1 MSGRVAGTISWVRNC
16 TFWKRG
22 TGPIIA
28 ACVEQGGQDHE
39 TLDARCIAHIL
50 EHGRALKT
58 HPDRVPTALVDAAV
72 MNLGSG
78 GSMQENTGS
87 MGAMREREYFE
98 APQSTLKAFPCRI
111 EPMLFDKVRMA
122 QSCR

>member
-1 MSGRVAGTISWVRNC
+1 MKPLVPAALLIALSTVALAKPT
-16 TFWKRG
+16 
-22 TGPIIA
+22 PI
-28 ACVEQGGQDHE
+28 E
-39 TLDARCIAHIL
+39 L
-50 EHGRALKT
+50 
-58 HPDRVPTALVDAAV
+58 PTALVDAAV

-98 APQSTLKAFPCRI
+98 ALPSTVKAFPCRI
-111 EPMLFDKVRMA
+111 EPILFDKVLMA